1 MRLKS
6 LAATLCL
13 LATPAGAG
21 NLYVKYDV
29 SLTGLKVGEAA
40 LSVDLNDRSYKLH
53 GQGQMSAFGSF
64 VSDGSGSVHATGS
77 VTPQGLSPAAYSMQ
91 AEEDGK
97 PNNVS
102 LALSNGAVTA
112 TQSHP
117 AQDRMDERVKVTEAH
132 KRGVIDPLT
141 AVLFPAP
148 KRLHKNSCKRTI
160 AIYDGRDRYDI
171 VMDYKTAYQVR
182 GGGKAYSGKV
192 LACSARYKP
201 ISGHRPNRKTIQQLE
216 ANTTLEIHLA
226 EVPGKP
232 YLLLYKASMMTPV
245 GPLNIQN
252 VKFKQLN

>member
-1 MRLKS
+1 MRLIQ
-6 LAATLCL
+6 LAAAVCL
-13 LATPAGAG
+13 LAAPAEAS

-29 SLTGLKVGEAA
+29 SLTGLKIGEAA

-64 VSDGSGSVHATGS
+64 VSDGSGSVHANGS
-77 VTPQGLSPAAYSMQ
+77 VTPHGLSPAAYTMQ

-112 TQSHP
+112 TRIHP
-117 AQDRMDERVKVTEAH
+117 AQDRVNERIKVTEAH
-132 KRGVIDPLT
+132 KRGVIDPLS

-148 KRLHKNSCKRTI
+148 QGVSRDSCKRTI

-171 VMDYKTAYQVR
+171 VMDYKAAYQKK
-182 GGGKAYSGKV
+182 GGGKTYSGKV

-201 ISGHRPNRKTIQQLE
+201 ISGHRPARKTIQQLA
-216 ANTTLEIHLA
+216 ANTSMEIHLA

-232 YLLLYKASMMTPV
+232 YLLLYRASMMTPV

-252 VKFKQLN
+252 VKFKKMD